1 MYDETYKRVFG
12 FPRMVEDLLR
22 GCVAGP
28 WIDEI
33 DFSTLRKLPAEYV
46 SDELL
51 TRHGDAVWRARLGD
65 GWVHLLVLIEFQSRD
80 EPRMAL
86 RILTYT
92 GLLYQELVRNG
103 AVAADEPLPPVL
115 PVVLYNGAPPW
126 RAVRDVGDLIA
137 PAGPALSPYQP
148 AQRYAVVDERRV
160 REDDLPVGNLM
171 TAVVRLENSR
181 SPEDLL
187 RTVDALRGRL
197 DGPDDEGLRAAF
209 VDWLRRVAEQVTPR
223 GAALPPVQTLEE
235 LRMTVVERAAEWP
248 RQWFQE
254 GMEQGI
260 EQGFARGLVHERALL
275 RRQAASRFGEDTAE
289 RLAEVLARIGEP
301 ERLAEAG
308 ERLVRCDSGA
318 ELLAEVAGMADE
330 GDGTGA

>member
-1 MYDETYKRVFG
+1 MYDETYKRVFA

-65 GWVHLLVLIEFQSRD
+65 GWLHLLVLLEFQSRD

-115 PVVLYNGAPPW
+115 PVVLYNGVPPW

-160 REDDLPVGNLM
+160 REDDLPLGNLM

-187 RTVDALRGRL
+187 RTVDALWGRL
-197 DGPDDEGLRAAF
+197 DGPDDEGLRSAF

-223 GAALPPVQTLEE
+223 GVALPPVQTLED

-248 RQWFQE
+248 KQWFRE

-260 EQGFARGLVHERALL
+260 ERGLAHERALL

-289 RLAEVLARIGEP
+289 RLAEVLAGVREP
-301 ERLAEAG
+301 ERLADVG

-318 ELLAEVAGMADE
+318 ELIAEVAGMADE

>member
-1 MYDETYKRVFG
+1 MHDETYKRVFT

-51 TRHGDAVWRARLGD
+51 TRHGDAVWRARLRD
-65 GWVHLLVLIEFQSRD
+65 GWLHLLVLLEFQSRD

-148 AQRYAVVDERRV
+148 AQRYAVVDGRRV

-187 RTVDALRGRL
+187 PTVDALRGRL
-197 DGPDDEGLRAAF
+197 SGPDDGGLRSAF

-223 GAALPPVQTLEE
+223 GAALPPVHTLED

-248 RQWFQE
+248 KQWFRE

-260 EQGFARGLVHERALL
+260 ARGLVHERALL

-318 ELLAEVAGMADE
+318 ELIAVVAGMADE
-330 GDGTGA
+330 EGGTGT